1 MNEFVLIKINILKVQ
16 TLVCSVPTFI
26 DKEDLDRTPKVIINT
41 PLVLECPAI
50 GIPMPQVR
58 WFKNGKPIDLL
69 NNPHIKI
76 LKVKDGRPLKIMA
89 AQVND
94 TGIYECRAENE
105 AGTDKIS
112 YNVNVHG
119 KSHGRYHVK

>member
-1 MNEFVLIKINILKVQ
+1 M
-16 TLVCSVPTFI
+16 PTFI
-26 DKEDLDRTPKVIINT
+26 DKEDLDRTPKVVINT

-50 GIPMPQVR
+50 GIPMPQVK
-58 WFKNGKPIDLL
+58 WFKNGKPLDLL
-69 NNPHIKI
+69 SNPHIKI

-119 KSHGRYHVK
+119 KLYGSYTDIYCSGVHFMSLCHHS